1 MSDQDLSDEQVKQ
14 LLKDAELRL
23 RHKAKQVRASTPSTL
38 ESSLPRIV
46 VENSV
51 QPYIKPTQ
59 KGSQVDPSHCVTKQD
74 RKLANG
80 IRLVEDPI
88 VLKKR
93 VEENPVPTCQRR
105 SVFTPSLANRYQ
117 EKKATAGAD
126 WFNMPR
132 TNLTPEL
139 KRDLQLLR
147 MRDVLDPKRHYK
159 KDNRKQQIPEYSQV
173 GTVIQGPTEYFS
185 SRLMKKDRT
194 RTLVEEVLAGEK
206 ASGRFKSKY
215 KDIQDAKMSGK
226 KAHYRKLRDARKKG
240 VLKR

>member
-1 MSDQDLSDEQVKQ
+1 MADHDLSDEQVKQ

-23 RHKAKQVRASTPSTL
+23 KNKAKQVQTSTASSL
-38 ESSLPRIV
+38 ESSLPKIA

-51 QPYIKPTQ
+51 QPYIKASDNGPQ
-59 KGSQVDPSHCVTKQD
+59 IEPSRSVTEKD

-80 IRLVEDPI
+80 IRI
-88 VLKKR
+88 
-93 VEENPVPTCQRR
+93 
-105 SVFTPSLANRYQ
+105 

-173 GTVIQGPTEYFS
+173 GTIIEGPTEYFS
-185 SRLMKKDRT
+185 SRLMNKDRK
-194 RTLVEEVLAGEK
+194 RTLVEEVLATEK

-215 KDIQDAKMSGK
+215 NEIQDAKTSGK
-226 KAHYRKLRDARKKG
+226 KAHYRKLRESRKKG

>member
-1 MSDQDLSDEQVKQ
+1 MADQDLSDEQVKQ

-23 RHKAKQVRASTPSTL
+23 KVKAKQVQTYTASSL
-38 ESSLPRIV
+38 ESSLPKIAV
-46 VENSV
+46 KNSV
-51 QPYIKPTQ
+51 QPYIKATDNGP
-59 KGSQVDPSHCVTKQD
+59 QVDSSHSVTKKD

-80 IRLVEDPI
+80 IRVVEDPI
-88 VLKKR
+88 TIKKR
-93 VEENPVPTCQRR
+93 DEE
-105 SVFTPSLANRYQ
+105 

-159 KDNRKQQIPEYSQV
+159 KDNRKQQIPAYSQV
-173 GTVIQGPTEYFS
+173 GTIIEGPTEYFS
-185 SRLMKKDRT
+185 SRLMNKDRK
-194 RTLVEEVLAGEK
+194 RTLVEEVLATEK
-206 ASGRFKSKY
+206 ASGRFKTKY
-215 KDIQDAKMSGK
+215 NEIQDAKTSGK
-226 KAHYRKLRDARKKG
+226 KAHYKKLRDSRKKG

>member
-1 MSDQDLSDEQVKQ
+1 MADQDLSDEQVKQ

-88 VLKKR
+88 VLQKR
-93 VEENPVPTCQRR
+93 VEE
-105 SVFTPSLANRYQ
+105 